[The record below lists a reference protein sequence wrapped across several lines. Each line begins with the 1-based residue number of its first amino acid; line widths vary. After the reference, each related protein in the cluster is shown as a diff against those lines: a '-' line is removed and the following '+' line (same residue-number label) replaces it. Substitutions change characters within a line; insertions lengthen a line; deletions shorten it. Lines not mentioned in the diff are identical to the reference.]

1 MSPESLHR
9 IVEEIARDNRQGATA
24 LTRLAAEA
32 FARAAREGREREELR
47 SAVVALAEKRPMM
60 ASIFDFS
67 NRLLFFLDDGPDGEA
82 TAAFCLDYLRKMEED
97 AERVVNGAAALLAE
111 KKSVFTHSFSS
122 LVFHALL
129 RVHERGEGVRVY
141 CSESRPANEGVELAG
156 RLCEAGLEVTLATDV
171 AAAMLVGRVE
181 TVLIGADGVGTFGL
195 VHKAGTWP
203 LLLVAKEYG
212 IPVYSLLPSSKFWP
226 AARAFPSEP
235 PKPADEVAPLGC
247 YEVYNRYFDT
257 TPSKFLNGFVTEKGV
272 LKPEEVEKECRGKAM
287 HPMLSG

>member
-32 FARAAREGREREELR
+32 FARAAREGMKREELR
-47 SAVVALAEKRPMM
+47 PAAVALAEKRPMM
-60 ASIFDFS
+60 SSIFDFS

-82 TAAFCLDYLRKMEED
+82 TAAFCLEYLRKMEED

-156 RLCEAGLEVTLATDV
+156 RLCEAGVEVTLATD
-171 AAAMLVGRVE
+171 AAAGMLIERAE
-181 TVLIGADGVGTFGL
+181 AVLVGADGIGTFGL
-195 VHKAGTWP
+195 VHKAGTRP
-203 LLLVAKEYG
+203 LLLAAKEDG
-212 IPVYSLLPSSKFWP
+212 TPVWSLAPLSKFWP
-226 AARAFPSEP
+226 AARAIPSEP
-235 PKPADEVAPLGC
+235 LKPADEVAPPGC

-257 TPSKFLNGFVTEKGV
+257 TPLRLLKGFITEKGV
-272 LKPEEVEKECRGKAM
+272 LKAEEAGKWCREKAM
-287 HPMLSG
+287 HPMLNG